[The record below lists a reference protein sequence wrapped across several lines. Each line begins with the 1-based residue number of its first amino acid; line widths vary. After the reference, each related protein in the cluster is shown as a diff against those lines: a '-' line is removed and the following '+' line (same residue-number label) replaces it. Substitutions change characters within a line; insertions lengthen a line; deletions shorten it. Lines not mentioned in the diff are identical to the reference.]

1 MKDYMYIVMLV
12 FQLAGAIVLLFNCIN
27 GSQKRIIKNCF
38 PGSNVAKRDE
48 NNNCTIEKADLQK
61 SAMKVYP
68 NIIAFADLV
77 IGYGIAAVNP
87 QVNDAD
93 SYRVIKVI
101 AGAILLAV
109 LEFLLCKAVSKIKFS
124 RDKLISYSEL
134 EKNGVDTVLTEKEID
149 ELLKD

>member
-1 MKDYMYIVMLV
+1 
-12 FQLAGAIVLLFNCIN
+12 
-27 GSQKRIIKNCF
+27 
-38 PGSNVAKRDE
+38 
-48 NNNCTIEKADLQK
+48 
-61 SAMKVYP
+61 MKVYP